1 MNESQ
6 EISQEKK
13 KRNDKN
19 ENTQESGLDK
29 R

>member
-19 ENTQESGLDK
+19 ENTQESGPDK

>member
-1 MNESQ
+1 MNESR

-19 ENTQESGLDK
+19 ENTPESGLDK